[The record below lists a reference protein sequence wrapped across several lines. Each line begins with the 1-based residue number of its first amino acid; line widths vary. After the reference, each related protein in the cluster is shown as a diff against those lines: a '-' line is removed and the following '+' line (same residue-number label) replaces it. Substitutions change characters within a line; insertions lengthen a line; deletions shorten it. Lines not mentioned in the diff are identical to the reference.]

1 MSDWT
6 TLAKQITEKS
16 GVALRPARQE
26 SFSALQSMGIPDE
39 AIAFFGEFEPT
50 QCAEIEDVRL
60 WPLQEILAENTDYV
74 PGCYIVQHGYLVF
87 ATTIFGDAFCFDTKA
102 APGREVP
109 IVLIAHDGYDWDA
122 VTEEEIARL
131 KKPIAADFRGFLQ
144 NYVDGMLD
152 IQPNY
157 DSVS

>member
-1 MSDWT
+1 MPDWT
-6 TLAKQITEKS
+6 SLAKQMTEKS
-16 GVALRPARQE
+16 GVALRPALQE
-26 SFSALQSMGIPDE
+26 SCSALQRMGIPAE
-39 AIAFFGEFEPT
+39 AIAFFSEFEPA

-60 WPLQEILAENTDYV
+60 WPLQEVLAENTDYV
-74 PGCYIVQHGYLVF
+74 PGCYIVQYGYVVF
-87 ATTIFGDAFCFDTKA
+87 ATTIFGDAFCFDTKT